1 MPPAIP
7 RKEKGQSLVEL
18 ALVFTLLLLLLTG
31 IIDLGSMFYTYTA
44 LQDTTQEGAIYAS
57 AHATEPTLIADRIKQ
72 SASSP
77 INASNITAISVK
89 CYSEAKEEVT
99 CVKGDINSCQGQL
112 ITVSVGYTYN
122 LIMPI
127 IPVIIR
133 SQSVVLKAIVTNT
146 ILQSPDT
153 IATLEA
159 KPTPQACP

>member
-1 MPPAIP
+1 MKMPPAIP

-44 LQDTTQEGAIYAS
+44 LQDTAQEGAIYAS

-77 INASNITAISVK
+77 IDASNITDISVT
-89 CYSEAKEEVT
+89 CYDVGGVKAP

-112 ITVSVGYTYN
+112 ITVSVDYTYYWT
-122 LIMPI
+122 MPI
-127 IPVIIR
+127 HFG
-133 SQSVVLKAIVTNT
+133 SQPVVLKASVTNT

-159 KPTPQACP
+159 KKPPEACP